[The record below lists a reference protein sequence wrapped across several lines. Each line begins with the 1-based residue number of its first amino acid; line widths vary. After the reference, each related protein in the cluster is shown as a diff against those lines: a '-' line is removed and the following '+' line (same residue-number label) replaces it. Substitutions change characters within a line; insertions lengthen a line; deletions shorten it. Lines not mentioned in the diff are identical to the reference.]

1 MPIIK
6 EENIYPSWQLTDRQ
20 LCDLELILNGA
31 FAPLKGFMSSVDY
44 FSVINNMRL
53 ENGKLW
59 SLPITL
65 DVSDSFL
72 KEIKNN
78 KKITLRDKQG
88 FALAV
93 LTINDIWHPSLNDE
107 ALNVYGTNDI
117 LHPAVNYLVNK
128 SYGNYIGGEI
138 KKISLPHHFDHNQ
151 YRHSPKALKKIFI
164 NNGWKKIIA
173 FQTRNPLHR
182 AHVEMTIRASE
193 QLNAKILIHPVVGMT
208 KAGDIDHYTRVKCY
222 KLVINKRYP
231 TNSAMLSLLPLAM
244 RMGGPREA
252 LLHGLIRKNYG
263 CTHMIVGRDHA
274 SPGDNSKGKP
284 FYGLYDAQELLEKHS
299 KELEIEIVPFKS
311 MVYIPKNNKYEAID
325 EINKSTRFKTLSGT
339 ELRKL
344 LDMGENIPEWFT
356 YKEIAKELQL
366 SRPPLAKR
374 GFTIFFTGLS
384 GAGKS
389 TLANGL
395 LVKLLEE
402 GDRPVTLLD
411 GDIVRTHLS
420 SELGFSKEHRSINV
434 LRIGYVA
441 SEITKNGGIAI
452 CAPIAPY
459 QSDRDA
465 NRELITKSGGFIEV
479 YVNTSLKKCEQ
490 RDAKG
495 LYALARKGEIK
506 KFTGVSDPYEI
517 PENPQIVIN
526 SSGTSPEKLVNN
538 IYLRIK
544 EMGYIIN

>member
-1 MPIIK
+1 
-6 EENIYPSWQLTDRQ
+6 
-20 LCDLELILNGA
+20 
-31 FAPLKGFMSSVDY
+31 
-44 FSVINNMRL
+44 
-53 ENGKLW
+53 
-59 SLPITL
+59 
-65 DVSDSFL
+65 
-72 KEIKNN
+72 
-78 KKITLRDKQG
+78 
-88 FALAV
+88 
-93 LTINDIWHPSLNDE
+93 
-107 ALNVYGTNDI
+107 
-117 LHPAVNYLVNK
+117 
-128 SYGNYIGGEI
+128 
-138 KKISLPHHFDHNQ
+138 
-151 YRHSPKALKKIFI
+151 
-164 NNGWKKIIA
+164 
-173 FQTRNPLHR
+173 
-182 AHVEMTIRASE
+182 MTIRASE
-193 QLNAKILIHPVVGMT
+193 KLNAKILIHPAVGIT

-222 KLVINKRYP
+222 KHVINKRYP
-231 TNSAMLSLLPLAM
+231 ANSAMLSLLPLAM

-274 SPGDNSKGKP
+274 SPGEDSKGKP

-299 KELEIEIVPFKS
+299 KELGIEIVPFKS

-325 EINKSTRFKTLSGT
+325 EINKSTKFKTLSGT
-339 ELRKL
+339 ELRRL
-344 LDMGENIPEWFT
+344 LDLGENIPEWFT

-366 SRPPLAKR
+366 SRPPLANR
-374 GFTIFFTGLS
+374 GFTVFFTGLS

-465 NRELITKSGGFIEV
+465 NRELITKLGGFIEV
-479 YVNTSLKKCEQ
+479 YVNTSLKKCEE
-490 RDAKG
+490 RDAKC
-495 LYALARKGEIK
+495 LYALARKGKIK

-517 PENPQIVIN
+517 PKNPQIVIN
-526 SSGTSPEKLVNN
+526 SSGISPEELVND